1 MIDAVASGAVALR
14 PSLEA
19 VHALR
24 VDATQEPLDAA
35 RKTHEND
42 ADAGRWRSAQA
53 SATSWAPASAHWRS
67 AKASAHWRSAQ
78 ASATSWARASATS
91 WARAS
96 AHWRSSHCGRR
107 GGRAP

>member
-1 MIDAVASGAVALR
+1 MGWGVGDVVGSGVGSR
-14 PSLEA
+14 
-19 VHALR
+19 
-24 VDATQEPLDAA
+24 
-35 RKTHEND
+35 
-42 ADAGRWRSAQA
+42 RSAQA

-67 AKASAHWRSAQ
+67 AQ
-78 ASATSWARASATS
+78 ASATSWAWASATS